1 MRASQPSE
9 YVNSST
15 PCRQRNLL
23 IQPFQSQNGPV
34 GSSKHSIIKPTV
46 SSTSFL
52 LSLLVISFSDVYKLL
67 RTTKD
72 DGRMKMQVMTHVV
85 IWLNLDPVSLLDWRK
100 NNKPL
105 LQEDLVPHFQRL
117 AASGAVNNAGSGNV
131 EIQAKSY
138 SLKYLLVCGPYI
150 STFYQHGIFTR

>member
-1 MRASQPSE
+1 
-9 YVNSST
+9 
-15 PCRQRNLL
+15 
-23 IQPFQSQNGPV
+23 
-34 GSSKHSIIKPTV
+34 
-46 SSTSFL
+46 
-52 LSLLVISFSDVYKLL
+52 
-67 RTTKD
+67 
-72 DGRMKMQVMTHVV
+72 MKMQVMTHVV

-150 STFYQHGIFTR
+150 STFYKHGIFTR